1 MKITESKLRNI
12 IRSVIAENMGDRD
25 ITADPGL
32 HDQNTHD
39 PSHKDFDHASSAEEH
54 PFLDIFSQMCSA
66 WMTTSDAMIRK
77 QIENAAQSLLDES
90 EKDVATFRRCLE
102 NTCAPES
109 LDAIL
114 PRDFYW

>member
-1 MKITESKLRNI
+1 MKITERKLRSI
-12 IRSVIAENMGDRD
+12 IRSVIAENVDNID

-32 HDQNTHD
+32 PEFQDTHD
-39 PSHKDFDHASSAEEH
+39 PSYKDFDPASSAEEH
-54 PFLDIFSQMCSA
+54 PFLDIFSQMCSS
-66 WMTTSDAMIRK
+66 WMNSDAMIRK

-90 EKDVATFRRCLE
+90 EKDVATFRRRLE
-102 NTCAPES
+102 DTCAPES

>member
-12 IRSVIAENMGDRD
+12 IRSVIAENIGDLD

-32 HDQNTHD
+32 PEFQDTHD

-54 PFLDIFSQMCSA
+54 PFLDIFSQMCSS
-66 WMTTSDAMIRK
+66 WMTSDAMLRK

-90 EKDVATFRRCLE
+90 EKDVATFRRCLK

>member
-12 IRSVIAENMGDRD
+12 IRSVIAENIGDL
-25 ITADPGL
+25 DPGL

-39 PSHKDFDHASSAEEH
+39 PRHKDFDHTSSAEEH

-90 EKDVATFRRCLE
+90 EKDVATFRRCLK